1 MPDLGI
7 RLQLLLGPTIPLPA
21 SYAVMDALVDL
32 EVYNNDTELDAF
44 RMTFTIGKESPL
56 DYGLLTNGY
65 FDPPSRVVIIVLVNA
80 QPQVLIDGII
90 THHQVISGRQ
100 PGQSRLIVTGDDFTK
115 KLDLEPKSA
124 TFPNQSDSGIVT
136 QLLENYDGLV
146 PAVMETTDT
155 PAVTDRV
162 PSQQETD
169 LGCIRR
175 LAKRNGFVFYIEP
188 TEVPTV
194 NTAYWGP
201 DNRLGLPQKAL
212 SQDMGPATNVEEL
225 NFTFDALA
233 PVTPVITIVEPLTK
247 LSIQIPLPS
256 GLSPSLA
263 GIASTPLRKT
273 VPRDAASLSF
283 TEAARMA
290 LALIT
295 GSSDSVTAEGKLDAL
310 RYGQALRSRRLV
322 DVRGAGR
329 SYDGT
334 YYVQKVTHHLQR
346 GQYAQ
351 SFTLKRGGQGAT
363 GDQVTV

>member
-124 TFPNQSDSGIVT
+124 TFPNQSDSAIVT

-146 PAVMETTDT
+146 PEDGN
-155 PAVTDRV
+155 DRH
-162 PSQQETD
+162 
-169 LGCIRR
+169 
-175 LAKRNGFVFYIEP
+175 
-188 TEVPTV
+188 
-194 NTAYWGP
+194 
-201 DNRLGLPQKAL
+201 
-212 SQDMGPATNVEEL
+212 
-225 NFTFDALA
+225 
-233 PVTPVITIVEPLTK
+233 
-247 LSIQIPLPS
+247 
-256 GLSPSLA
+256 A
-263 GIASTPLRKT
+263 GG
-273 VPRDAASLSF
+273 D
-283 TEAARMA
+283 
-290 LALIT
+290 
-295 GSSDSVTAEGKLDAL
+295 
-310 RYGQALRSRRLV
+310 RSRPEPAGDRSRLHSA
-322 DVRGAGR
+322 AGKTER
-329 SYDGT
+329 LRFLYRAD
-334 YYVQKVTHHLQR
+334 
-346 GQYAQ
+346 
-351 SFTLKRGGQGAT
+351 
-363 GDQVTV
+363 